1 MRHVERRVI
10 LILMSMPWRS
20 SLLKNQ
26 SFNQNNPRH
35 GHTKECKDA
44 MTELFWEMK
53 RAMAGKWKW
62 KGGRLKITLTAYVA
76 NRNIDAQ
83 NLVDAVSDALEVAL
97 GVNDK
102 HFDISPIRKV
112 DKENPRI
119 EIRVEHTEHTGETN
133 G

>member
-1 MRHVERRVI
+1 MLE
-10 LILMSMPWRS
+10 MSMPWRS

-35 GHTKECKDA
+35 GHTKECKAA
-44 MTELFWEMK
+44 MDELFWEMK

-76 NRNIDAQ
+76 NLNIDAQ

-97 GVNDK
+97 GVNDSQ
-102 HFDISPIRKV
+102 FDITARRCI
-112 DKENPRI
+112 DKQNPRI
-119 EIRVEHTEHTGETN
+119 EIRVEHTEHKGETD
-133 G
+133 GEV